1 VTITG
6 AVHIMISP
14 RCSFASVIS
23 CCSRCRGLQLLFPF
37 VHRRE
42 KPLLA
47 YHVRVSELHNSAPT
61 GRIFIKFHILAF
73 FEKLLRKL
81 KFHKNL
87 TRVTGI
93 LNEDQ
98 YTFLIILALFH
109 LQLEMFQANVVEEIK
124 THLLRSVTSPNP
136 SKILPFMR

>member
-1 VTITG
+1 
-6 AVHIMISP
+6 
-14 RCSFASVIS
+14 
-23 CCSRCRGLQLLFPF
+23 
-37 VHRRE
+37 
-42 KPLLA
+42 
-47 YHVRVSELHNSAPT
+47 VSELHNSAPT